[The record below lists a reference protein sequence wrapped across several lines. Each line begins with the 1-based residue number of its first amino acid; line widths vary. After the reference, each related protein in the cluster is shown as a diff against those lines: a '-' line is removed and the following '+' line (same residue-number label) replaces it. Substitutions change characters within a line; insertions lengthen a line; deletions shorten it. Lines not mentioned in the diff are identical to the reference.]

1 MKIIF
6 CVILF
11 IFTTIFFTK
20 PVFASPIIN
29 EIYPK
34 PNAEEKE
41 WVEIYNDSSEIIDLS
56 GWILMDKLSAPSII
70 FQFNQIL
77 DDKLEMKPLTYLV
90 IEIENNKLNNTADGV
105 LLINSLGETIDQFEY
120 SSSEQGKSF
129 SLITENNQK
138 LIALSVPSKGL
149 PNPLPTNTED
159 NETEIVIEDTQEIS
173 QETLMEYPSL
183 KIHEIMS
190 CPEENNQEWVKVKN
204 PNNEAVNLDN
214 WLLKDSANNQML
226 LSSNKEIPGISFITI
241 YLKNSILNNS
251 GDTITLLD
259 PNKNIIDT
267 LNFGQC
273 SIGVPISSIDTSNES
288 NSSQQKITSTT
299 QLFPEDKLDVDKK
312 QTITDSTSAQKI
324 SNLKRINGLLSVSN
338 ADKSSTAK
346 TDNYISKQVVV
357 KDNSL
362 PKIAI
367 ISVIIGG
374 AMLASSGLFFI
385 K

>member
-1 MKIIF
+1 
-6 CVILF
+6 
-11 IFTTIFFTK
+11 
-20 PVFASPIIN
+20 
-29 EIYPK
+29 
-34 PNAEEKE
+34 
-41 WVEIYNDSSEIIDLS
+41 
-56 GWILMDKLSAPSII
+56 MDKLSAPSII